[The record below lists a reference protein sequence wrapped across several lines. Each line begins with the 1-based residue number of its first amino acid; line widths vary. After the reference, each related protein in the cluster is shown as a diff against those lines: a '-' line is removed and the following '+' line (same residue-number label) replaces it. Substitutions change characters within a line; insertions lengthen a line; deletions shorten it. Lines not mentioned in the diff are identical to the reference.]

1 MTKLETPQLILT
13 ELNAE
18 QAGEPYLSWMNG
30 AGIMQFLESRFH
42 SYTEADLA
50 DFIATT
56 NTDPA
61 NLMLGMFLK
70 SDGRHV
76 GNIKIGPIDPHHA
89 RGDIGL
95 LIGDR
100 AQWGKGLAR
109 ESIDALASHALG
121 ELGLH
126 KVTAGCYG
134 ANLGAQKA
142 FLAAGFTEE
151 GRRPSHFRYEDGW
164 QDHVLLCRFADD
176 G

>member
-13 ELNAE
+13 ELTAE
-18 QAGEPYLSWMNG
+18 QAGGPYLSWMND
-30 AGIMQFLESRFH
+30 AGIMQFLESRFRN
-42 SYTEADLA
+42 YTEADLT

-70 SDGRHV
+70 SDGSHV

-109 ESIDALASHALG
+109 ESIDALARHAFEAL
-121 ELGLH
+121 ELH

-134 ANLGAQKA
+134 ENVGAQKA
-142 FLAAGFTEE
+142 FLAAGFSVE
-151 GRRPSHFRYEDGW
+151 GRRPRHFRHQESW
-164 QDHVLLCRFADD
+164 QDHVLLCRFAD
-176 G
+176 GS